1 MLMFA
6 MKLPMMLGCLKMT
19 YKMLAVW
26 LCVPTISS
34 IYNKPSNAH

>member
-19 YKMLAVW
+19 YNGKLYEAVAIRSYC
-26 LCVPTISS
+26 L
-34 IYNKPSNAH
+34 SNLTKGI